1 MNFLNPLF
9 LLGTLAAAVPVLL
22 HLINR
27 ADAKRIDF
35 PSLMFL
41 RRISRRYIRF
51 QKLRHLLLLLMR
63 ILVLVLIALA
73 FTRPYRENANAGA
86 GSGRGATA
94 HIILL
99 DNSMSMAY
107 RDRMP
112 RAKAESAAI
121 ASRVRPGDQVAL
133 LEFSDQTTVR
143 VPLTAD
149 AAAVPG
155 PINAVAVTDHATR
168 YGQALRV
175 AEKVA
180 LEAAA
185 ARRTIYLVTDFQ
197 KSGLSADDRDFRLA
211 GGIDLKGVNAGE
223 AEFSNL
229 YLADGRVTGV
239 ESGREGVMKVSA
251 SIVNAG
257 GRVRNSSRVTG
268 TLDGHIFAEKIVDF
282 AQGALEKVE
291 FTTPALAA
299 GSHTAV
305 LEVEDPA
312 LTRDNRFSMK
322 FFVRGRRPV
331 ISIEEPGRSGRSPG
345 VFLNAALN
353 VTSVSPF
360 SLNRISPRTFESAP
374 TAPGTILIWNDV
386 SASTDRSRTRLEEF
400 VKGGGGLVIVV
411 PDSSSAAAFNHLFG
425 GWLPARAESGAD
437 GGASRLRPADDY
449 RLLMDLRMDH
459 PVFRPFREPRSGNFS
474 NVRFFRHARL
484 STGEGA
490 DVLAR
495 FDNGDPALI
504 SMEIG
509 TGRVL
514 IFASSADD
522 SGNDMPF
529 KAVYAPLWQQLIRF
543 VEKFREDHLWY
554 QVGDSIEPRNLLAEA
569 AVAAGR
575 GSFDASGSVVVLDP
589 AGRRVP
595 PGDGSGAVTLDQAGF
610 YDIRSSGL
618 AAGIAVNTR
627 PGESDLACEDTDQLI
642 AGWVSPQPGPAPVVT
657 DEEPLTL
664 EEKDQQQRL
673 WRFLLLA
680 ALALFVGEGLLS
692 NRLALRQE

>member
-1 MNFLNPLF
+1 MSFLNPLF
-9 LLGTLAAAVPVLL
+9 LLGALAAAVPVLL
-22 HLINR
+22 HLIR
-27 ADAKRIDF
+27 QADAKRIDF

-73 FTRPYRENANAGA
+73 FTRPYRESANPGA
-86 GSGRGATA
+86 GSGRVETA
-94 HIILL
+94 YIILL

-112 RAKAESAAI
+112 RAKAEAAAI
-121 ASRVRPGDQVAL
+121 ASRARPGDQVAL
-133 LEFSDQTTVR
+133 LEFSDQTLVR

-149 AAAVPG
+149 AAAVLG
-155 PINAVAVTDHATR
+155 QINAVAVTDHATR
-168 YGQALRV
+168 YGQALKA

-197 KSGLSADDRDFRLA
+197 KSGLSADEQDFRLA
-211 GGIDLKGVNAGE
+211 GGIDLRGVNAGE

-229 YLADGRVTGV
+229 YLADGRVTGI
-239 ESGREGVMKVSA
+239 EGGREGLMKVFA
-251 SIVNAG
+251 SIVNSG
-257 GRVRNSSRVTG
+257 GRDRNSSRVKA
-268 TLDGHIFAEKIVDF
+268 TLDGHIFAEKTVDL
-282 AQGALEKVE
+282 AQGAVEKVE

-299 GSHTAV
+299 GPHTAV

-312 LTRDNRFSMK
+312 LTQDNRFSMK
-322 FFVRGRRPV
+322 FVVRGRRPV
-331 ISIEEPGRSGRSPG
+331 ISVEEPGRGGRSPG
-345 VFLNAALN
+345 VYLNAALN
-353 VTSVSPF
+353 VSSVSPF
-360 SLNRISPRTFESAP
+360 SLSRVSPRTFESAP
-374 TAPGTILIWNDV
+374 TAPGALLIWNDV
-386 SASTDRSRTRLEEF
+386 SASTGSSRKRLEEF
-400 VKGGGGLVIVV
+400 VKGGGGLVIVAA
-411 PDSSSAAAFNHLFG
+411 DSSSAAAFNHLFG
-425 GWLPARAESGAD
+425 GWLPARVEIGAD
-437 GGASRLRPADDY
+437 GGASRLRPVDDY

-459 PVFRPFREPRSGNFS
+459 PIFRPFREPHSGNFS
-474 NVRFFRHARL
+474 SVRFFRHARL

-495 FDNGDPALI
+495 FDNGDPALV

-509 TGRVL
+509 AGRVL

-522 SGNDMPF
+522 SGNDMPL
-529 KAVYAPLWQQLIRF
+529 KAIYAPLWQQLLRF
-543 VEKFREDHLWY
+543 VEKFREDRLWY
-554 QVGDSIEPRNLLAEA
+554 QVGDSIEPKSLLAEA

-575 GSFDASGSVVVLDP
+575 ADFDASGSVVVVDP
-589 AGRRVP
+589 AGHRVP
-595 PGDGSGAVTLDQAGF
+595 PGDGTGAVTLDQSGF

-627 PGESDLACEDTDQLI
+627 PGESDLTHEDADQLI
-642 AGWVSPQPGPAPVVT
+642 AGWVSLQPGPAPVDT
-657 DEEPLTL
+657 DTEPLAP

-692 NRLALRQE
+692 NRLVLRQE